1 MPITI
6 ITTPQHTLHT
16 NAHHPEQ
23 AARIDAI
30 MATLRT
36 NPIAGATLQAA
47 RSADLRTIQAVHTPD
62 YVAWLQQRC
71 ARITRRR
78 DLTADPYITP
88 DSVTAARQAAGA
100 ACDAIDAM
108 QAGQRAFALGR
119 PPGHHATPGEAMGFC
134 FFNNIAIAA
143 RYAQRQHGLR
153 RIAIIDF
160 DIHHGNGTQDAFYG
174 DADVLFISSH
184 SSPLYPFR
192 GKREQMGQGAGHGTT
207 LNIPLQRLSDD
218 SAYIA
223 AYQQVVIPAL
233 TRFQPD
239 CLLIS
244 AGYDAHWD
252 DPVGNCA
259 LSVTGYGQL
268 MRLLIDAADQLCDGK
283 IAAILEGGY
292 SQRALAASV
301 HATICQLANQSML
314 PDSLGQRPGNSHG
327 ADQSIAWLRTHHP
340 LLHDAKEIFS

>member
-1 MPITI
+1 MPVTI
-6 ITTPQHTLHT
+6 ITTPQHTLHS

-23 AARIDAI
+23 AARIAAI
-30 MATLRT
+30 MAAI
-36 NPIAGATLQAA
+36 NAAPIAGTTMQVAQM
-47 RSADLRTIQAVHTPD
+47 ADLDCIRAVHTPA
-62 YVAWLQQRC
+62 YVEWLQRRC
-71 ARITRRR
+71 ERITALS
-78 DLTADPYITP
+78 DLTADTYITP

-100 ACDAIDAM
+100 ACDAIDAL
-108 QAGQRAFALGR
+108 QAGQPAMALGR

-143 RYAQRQHGLR
+143 RYAQRQHGMR
-153 RIAIIDF
+153 RIAIIDV
-160 DIHHGNGTQDAFYG
+160 DIHHGNGTQDAFYD

-184 SSPLYPFR
+184 SSPLYPFS
-192 GKREQMGQGAGHGTT
+192 GKREQMGQGAGRGTT

-218 SAYIA
+218 AAYLA

-233 TRFQPD
+233 TRFQPE

-259 LSVTGYGQL
+259 VSVTGYGQL
-268 MRLLIDAADQLCDGK
+268 MQLLVAAADQLCGGK

-301 HATICQLANQSML
+301 HATLCQLAKQPML
-314 PDSLGQRPGNSHG
+314 PDTLGQRTGNPHG

>member
-71 ARITRRR
+71 ARITRLS
-78 DLTADPYITP
+78 DLSADTYITP
-88 DSVTAARQAAGA
+88 DSVTAARMAAGA

-143 RYAQRQHGLR
+143 RYAQQHHRLQ
-153 RIAIIDF
+153 RIAIVDF

-184 SSPLYPFR
+184 SAPLYPFS
-192 GKREQMGQGAGHGTT
+192 GNREQMGHGAGHGTT
-207 LNIPLQRLSDD
+207 LNIPMQRLSDD

-259 LSVTGYGQL
+259 LSVTGYSQL
-268 MRLLIDAADQLCDGK
+268 MQLLIAAAQQLCADK
-283 IAAILEGGY
+283 IVAILEGGY

-301 HATICQLANQSML
+301 HATLCQLANHPLM

-327 ADQSIAWLRTHHP
+327 ADQSIAWLRAHHP
-340 LLHDAKEIFS
+340 LLHDTKEIFS

>member
-30 MATLRT
+30 MATLHT

-71 ARITRRR
+71 DRITRLS
-78 DLTADPYITP
+78 DLTADTYITP
-88 DSVTAARQAAGA
+88 ASVSAARMAAGA
-100 ACDAIDAM
+100 ACDAVDAM

-143 RYAQRQHGLR
+143 RYAQQHHRLQ
-153 RIAIIDF
+153 RIAIVDF

-184 SSPLYPFR
+184 SAPLYPFS
-192 GKREQMGQGAGHGTT
+192 GNREQMGQGAGHGTT
-207 LNIPLQRLSDD
+207 LNIPMQRLSDD

-259 LSVTGYGQL
+259 LSVTGYCQL
-268 MRLLIDAADQLCDGK
+268 MQLLIAAAQQLCVGK
-283 IAAILEGGY
+283 LVAILEGGY

-301 HATICQLANQSML
+301 HANLCQLANHPLL
-314 PDSLGQRPGNSHG
+314 PDSLGQRPGNPHG
-327 ADQSIAWLRTHHP
+327 ADQSIAWLRAHHP
-340 LLHDAKEIFS
+340 LLHDTKEIFS

>member
-71 ARITRRR
+71 ARITRLS
-78 DLTADPYITP
+78 DLSADTYITP
-88 DSVTAARQAAGA
+88 DSVTAARMAAGA

-143 RYAQRQHGLR
+143 RYAQQHHRLQ
-153 RIAIIDF
+153 RIAIVDF

-184 SSPLYPFR
+184 SAPLYPFS
-192 GKREQMGQGAGHGTT
+192 GNREQMGHGAGHGTT
-207 LNIPLQRLSDD
+207 LNIPMQRLSDD

-259 LSVTGYGQL
+259 LSVTGYSQL
-268 MRLLIDAADQLCDGK
+268 MQLLIAAAQQLCADK
-283 IAAILEGGY
+283 IVAILEGGY

-301 HATICQLANQSML
+301 HATLCQLANHPLM
-314 PDSLGQRPGNSHG
+314 PDSLGQRPGNPHG
-327 ADQSIAWLRTHHP
+327 ADQSIAWLRAHHP
-340 LLHDAKEIFS
+340 LLHDTKEIFS

>member
-71 ARITRRR
+71 ARITRLS
-78 DLTADPYITP
+78 DLTADTYITP

-143 RYAQRQHGLR
+143 RYAQQHHRLQ
-153 RIAIIDF
+153 RIAIVDF

-184 SSPLYPFR
+184 SAPLSPFS
-192 GKREQMGQGAGHGTT
+192 GNREQMGHGAGHGTT
-207 LNIPLQRLSDD
+207 LNIPMQRLSDD

-259 LSVTGYGQL
+259 LSVTGYTQL
-268 MRLLIDAADQLCDGK
+268 MQLLIAAAQQLCADK
-283 IAAILEGGY
+283 IVAILEGGY

-301 HATICQLANQSML
+301 HANLCQLANHPL
-314 PDSLGQRPGNSHG
+314 IPDSLGQRPGNPHG
-327 ADQSIAWLRTHHP
+327 ADQSIAWLCAHHP
-340 LLHDAKEIFS
+340 LLHDTKEIFS

>member
-71 ARITRRR
+71 ARITRLS
-78 DLTADPYITP
+78 DLSADTYITP
-88 DSVTAARQAAGA
+88 DSVTAARMAAGA

-134 FFNNIAIAA
+134 FFNNIAIAT
-143 RYAQRQHGLR
+143 RYAQQHHRLQ
-153 RIAIIDF
+153 RIAIVDF

-184 SSPLYPFR
+184 SAPLYPFS
-192 GKREQMGQGAGHGTT
+192 GNREQMGHGAGHGTT
-207 LNIPLQRLSDD
+207 LNIPMQRLSDD

-259 LSVTGYGQL
+259 LSVTGYSQL
-268 MRLLIDAADQLCDGK
+268 MQLLIAAAQQLCADK
-283 IAAILEGGY
+283 IVAILEGGY

-301 HATICQLANQSML
+301 HATLCQLANHPLM
-314 PDSLGQRPGNSHG
+314 PDSLGQRPGNPHG
-327 ADQSIAWLRTHHP
+327 ADQSIAWLRAHHP
-340 LLHDAKEIFS
+340 LLHDTKEIFS

>member
-71 ARITRRR
+71 ARITRLS
-78 DLTADPYITP
+78 DLTADTYITP
-88 DSVTAARQAAGA
+88 DSVTAARMAAGA
-100 ACDAIDAM
+100 ACDAVDAM

-143 RYAQRQHGLR
+143 RYAQQHHRLQ
-153 RIAIIDF
+153 RIAIVDF

-174 DADVLFISSH
+174 DADVLFVSSH
-184 SSPLYPFR
+184 SAPLYPFS
-192 GKREQMGQGAGHGTT
+192 GNREQMGHGAGHGTT
-207 LNIPLQRLSDD
+207 LNIPMQRLSDD

-259 LSVTGYGQL
+259 LSVTGYSQL
-268 MRLLIDAADQLCDGK
+268 MQLLIAAAQQLCADK
-283 IAAILEGGY
+283 IVAILEGGY

-301 HATICQLANQSML
+301 HANLCQLANHPML
-314 PDSLGQRPGNSHG
+314 PDSLGQRPGNPHG
-327 ADQSIAWLRTHHP
+327 ADQSIAWLRAHHP
-340 LLHDAKEIFS
+340 LLHDTKEIFS